1 MLKIKYTPKVSLY
14 IGLLMVVL
22 GLVASTYLLIF
33 LIIYFRIESTMFI
46 IILALCELFFIY
58 LIKVFIKEIKPCR
71 SIN

>member
-14 IGLLMVVL
+14 TGSFMVIL

-33 LIIYFRIESTMFI
+33 LIIYFRIESTIFI
-46 IILALCELFFIY
+46 IILTLCELFFMY
-58 LIKVFIKEIKPCR
+58 LITVFAKEIKSCK